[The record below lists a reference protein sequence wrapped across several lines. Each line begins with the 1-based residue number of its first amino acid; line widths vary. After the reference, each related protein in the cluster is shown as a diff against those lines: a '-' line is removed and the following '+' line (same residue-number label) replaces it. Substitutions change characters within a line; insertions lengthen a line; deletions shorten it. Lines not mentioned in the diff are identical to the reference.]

1 MKEKILLDDIENK
14 SLDDLTKLADQIINK
29 LEQNDNIENS
39 IDEYQKLIK
48 LNNIIEKKF
57 QKTSKQISQNS
68 KEKINFILKKN
79 EKKIE

>member
-14 SLDDLTKLADQIINK
+14 SLDDLTKLADQIINN
-29 LEQNDNIENS
+29 LEQKDNIENS

>member
-57 QKTSKQISQNS
+57 QKTSKLISQNS